1 MMQLKSIGIKL
12 KETLMTQKKKKKK
25 TAVLLAYTL
34 TPLLELSDPIVLSLQ
49 KEKQSDSA

>member
-12 KETLMTQKKKKKK
+12 KETLMTQKKKKK